1 MSVVCVRE
9 GFEALILEPLMTN
22 FPQPRSRTR
31 APRVSLRG
39 SVSVLI
45 QLENLRRIPAKLHQL
60 SITGGLL
67 ELAAYVDERASVE
80 MKFQMGSS
88 VLCPKA
94 EMLFPLRGAHGYMQP
109 FRFTR
114 LWAEESQILE
124 AEITELLK
132 RSVTPAPAG
141 HGSGFRPPRFYLE
154 SF

>member
-1 MSVVCVRE
+1 
-9 GFEALILEPLMTN
+9 MTN

-67 ELAAYVDERASVE
+67 ELAAYVDERARVE
-80 MKFQMGSS
+80 MKFQMGSAVLAPQS
-88 VLCPKA
+88 V
-94 EMLFPLRGAHGYMQP
+94 MLFPMRGAHGYMQP

-124 AEITELLK
+124 TEITELLK
-132 RSVTPAPAG
+132 RSVTPATAG